1 MQKKAI
7 LFVGIQASG
16 KTTFY
21 RERLKPLGYAHISM
35 DQLHYRKREPSL
47 LDLSIASGVH
57 IVIDNTNPTREDR
70 LRYLPKLKA
79 AGYEVLCYFFQSRV
93 KDCIR
98 RNEERGTKVPAH
110 AIAATSNKLEL
121 PSRQEGFDNIF
132 FVRIGPDGFD
142 VSEFIEENEL

>member
-7 LFVGIQASG
+7 IFVGIQASG
-16 KTTFY
+16 KSTFF

-35 DQLHYRKREPSL
+35 DLLRYRRREQRM
-47 LDLSIASGVH
+47 LDNCIIEGAPV
-57 IVIDNTNPTREDR
+57 VIDNTNPTREDR

-79 AGYEVLCYFFQSRV
+79 AGYRVECFFFQSRV

-98 RNEERGTKVPAH
+98 RNEERGMKVPSN

-121 PSRQEGFDNIF
+121 PSRKEGFDDIT
-132 FVRIGPDGFD
+132 FVRIGPEGFET
-142 VSEFIEENEL
+142 SAFKEQEE